1 MQLLLQFS
9 RRFMYRHPGQLLLAL
24 TGIAAGIAVVTGV
37 ALLRGALLDALD
49 SAGAS
54 LTGPDHLQIIDPSG
68 PIDELV
74 YARLATT
81 AGAPELIPVI
91 RARTR
96 LGDRPLELLAI
107 DPMSV
112 AAGGPMALTGPAT
125 GALIGNPAGALL
137 TRRTLAELDLA
148 PGEFINLRIAGEDQ
162 TLEILAAIDGRPELD
177 NRLLMDLA
185 TAQSLLRRQGELS
198 EILAPASAAEWL
210 YRQLPDGLVVRD
222 AGQRRDSAQALT
234 AGMRSNL
241 TALSLLALVVGLF
254 VVYSVLSFLLIQRRR
269 QIGMLRAV
277 GVSGRQV
284 GTLVALETLV
294 LAGLGGLLGMVLGT
308 WLSERLLV
316 LVQAPL
322 AELYGLVAGSQI
334 TPSTGLYLAIWSLGI
349 LSALACVGSLLREA
363 LAIPPG
369 RLSRQMEAKPGPGP
383 GPGWR
388 TAIVLGLFLLGTAL
402 ISLPPSLPLVLF
414 GLFLL
419 LCALALLIPPL
430 LIALLRSWQRLRSS
444 RIDGRA
450 VGMLATA
457 RQRLGPAAAALA
469 MAMALSL
476 GIAMMVMGF
485 RLSVADWVERLL
497 RADVYLTLPGGQ
509 IDAELVEQLATWPEL
524 SAISSVRQREL
535 PDGRRLLAYE
545 LPDPA
550 WDGFDWL
557 AGGDSAAR
565 TSFHAGRAVLLSEPM
580 ARSLQTT
587 VGDTITLPTPGGT
600 VSVTV
605 VGIYRD
611 YASERGAIAMD
622 GERYREWFADPWRD
636 SLGLYFDSGEPD
648 DLLARLQ
655 ALDPS
660 LALTRR
666 EQVRDQTL
674 AVFDRTF
681 RITWA
686 LALLVG
692 VIAAVALISA
702 LLALGLERARDYAT
716 LRALGLTPKGLLA
729 WVLLQT
735 ASLALA
741 AALLALPI
749 SLLIHAVLSLAVQ
762 PRAFG
767 WSVDFVLPWQPWLL
781 ALPLALLIG
790 LVAGLYPAWKIA
802 RADPARSLKDLK

>member
-68 PIDELV
+68 PIDEQV

-96 LGDRPLELLAI
+96 LGSRPLELLAI

-125 GALIGNPAGALL
+125 GALIGSPTGTLL

-148 PGEFINLRIAGEDQ
+148 PGESINLRIAGEDQ
-162 TLEILAAIDGRPELD
+162 TLEILAAIEGRPELD

-185 TAQSLLRRQGELS
+185 AAQSLLRRQGELS

-210 YRQLPDGLVVRD
+210 NRQLPDGLVVRD

-277 GVSGRQV
+277 GVSGRQI
-284 GTLVALETLV
+284 GTLLALETLV

-334 TPSTGLYLAIWSLGI
+334 TPSAGLYLSIWSLGA
-349 LSALACVGSLLREA
+349 LSALACIGSLLREA

-369 RLSRQMEAKPGPGP
+369 RLSRQMEAQPWP

-388 TAIVLGLFLLGTAL
+388 TATVIGLILAGTAL
-402 ISLPPSLPLVLF
+402 ITLPPSLPPVLF

-419 LCALALLIPPL
+419 LCGVALLIPPL
-430 LIALLRSWQRLRSS
+430 LVAMLRRWQRLRPA

-509 IDAELVEQLATWPEL
+509 IDAELLEQLAAWPEL

-535 PDGRRLLAYE
+535 HDGRRLLAYE

-565 TSFHAGRAVLLSEPM
+565 GSFHAGRAVLLSEPM
-580 ARSLQTT
+580 ARTLQTT

-611 YASERGAIAMD
+611 YASERGAIAID

-636 SLGLYFDSGEPD
+636 SLGLYFEPGEPD

-655 ALDPS
+655 ALDPN

-692 VIAAVALISA
+692 VIAAVALTSA
-702 LLALGLERARDYAT
+702 LLALGLDRARDYAT

-802 RADPARSLKDLK
+802 RAEPARSLKELA